1 MQHFPKGQVLL
12 GVMPELACPEACLPK
27 GSDING
33 LKGKRYVEEPSS
45 TLNFISEEVIGQ
57 FGASVLS
64 L

>member
-1 MQHFPKGQVLL
+1 
-12 GVMPELACPEACLPK
+12 MPELACPEACLPK

>member
-1 MQHFPKGQVLL
+1 MR
-12 GVMPELACPEACLPK
+12 ELACPEVSLPK

-33 LKGKRYVEEPSS
+33 LKGKRYFEESSS
-45 TLNFISEEVIGQ
+45 TLNFISEAVIGQ